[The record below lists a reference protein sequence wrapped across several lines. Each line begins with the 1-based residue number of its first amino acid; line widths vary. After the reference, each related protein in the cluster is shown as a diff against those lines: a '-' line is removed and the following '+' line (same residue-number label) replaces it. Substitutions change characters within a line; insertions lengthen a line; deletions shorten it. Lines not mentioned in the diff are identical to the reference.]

1 MVLFTMLKIKIK
13 ALFMKLLIQADK
25 TLAHGCSHINSCFM
39 YTHHILCPERQQWPD
54 LIAEHGNTIVTVN
67 MCDDEANSL

>member
-1 MVLFTMLKIKIK
+1 
-13 ALFMKLLIQADK
+13 MKLFIQAEKK
-25 TLAHGCSHINSCFM
+25 TRGCLHINPCFM
-39 YTHHILCPERQQWPD
+39 YTHCILCPERQQWPD